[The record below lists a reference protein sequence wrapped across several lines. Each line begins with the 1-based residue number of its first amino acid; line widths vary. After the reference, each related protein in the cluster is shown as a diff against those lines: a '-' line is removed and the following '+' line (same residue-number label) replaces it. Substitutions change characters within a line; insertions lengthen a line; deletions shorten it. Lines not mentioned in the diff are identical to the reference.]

1 MTPYVTDQPVQPILV
16 VLVYRGGE
24 RFQRAMESID
34 PAEHLFRRIIVS
46 ITGREDSADM
56 TTVHDYLSQRRK
68 LARPS
73 KVEVICSGVELPTME
88 HQRFWIEHLEMT
100 GASPD
105 DWIYWLAYD
114 DQVRARGIE
123 ALIDGAG
130 NWPLAPGTIYFGP
143 WAMRHER
150 ADQAFD
156 GPWDV
161 PIESWTSFPV
171 NGPTRLTV
179 ADWICR
185 QLRQPTYLQMS
196 GSLANLRSFQA
207 LRDSWPRK
215 RGPMRIEMAMAA
227 APTNTHVVELPE
239 PIVIIYGRPNSDRA
253 NYAKTARREDI
264 HLVAWLLQYALR
276 HPITLPHFARAAAG
290 VAASYARVLT
300 GRGSLPAEDWVV
312 RGVVDP

>member
-1 MTPYVTDQPVQPILV
+1 VPPYVTVRAVQPILV

-24 RFQRAMESID
+24 RFARAMDSIG

-46 ITGREDSADM
+46 LTGPADSVDMATVNEYLAVRERSGM
-56 TTVHDYLSQRRK
+56 
-68 LARPS
+68 PS
-73 KVEVICSGVELPTME
+73 KVEVICSGAELPTME
-88 HQRFWIEHLEMT
+88 HQRFWIDHLERT

-114 DQVRARGIE
+114 DQVRVRGIE
-123 ALIDGAG
+123 ALVDANG
-130 NWPLAPGTIYFGP
+130 NWPLLQGTIYYGP
-143 WAMRHER
+143 WAMRHEQ
-150 ADQAFD
+150 ADQAFA

-171 NGPTRLTV
+171 AGPTRLTV
-179 ADWICR
+179 AEWICR

-196 GSLANLRSFQA
+196 GSLATLRNFQA
-207 LRDSWPRK
+207 LRDSRPTK

-227 APTNTHVVELPE
+227 APSNTYVVELPE

-276 HPITLPHFARAAAG
+276 HPVTVPAFVGAAAS
-290 VAASYARVLT
+290 VAASYARVIL

-312 RGVVDP
+312 RGVVEP

>member
-1 MTPYVTDQPVQPILV
+1 MRAHGTKSVVQPILV
-16 VLVYRGGE
+16 TLVYRGGD
-24 RFQRAMESID
+24 RFKRALESIGS
-34 PAEHLFRRIIVS
+34 AEHLFSRIVVS
-46 ITGREDSADM
+46 ITGAADSEDMRSVDAYLDNRHREG
-56 TTVHDYLSQRRK
+56 TG
-68 LARPS
+68 S
-73 KVEVICSGVELPTME
+73 KVEVICSGVELPTMD
-88 HQRFWIEHLEMT
+88 HQRFWIDHLETT
-100 GASPD
+100 GASPE

-123 ALIDGAG
+123 ALIDEDG
-130 NWPLAPGTIYFGP
+130 NWPLELGTIYFGP

-171 NGPTRLTV
+171 KGPTGLTV

-185 QLRQPTYLQMS
+185 QFRQPTYLQMS
-196 GSLANLRSFQA
+196 GSLATLRNFQA

-227 APTNTHVVELPE
+227 APSNTHVVELPE

-264 HLVAWLLQYALR
+264 HLIAWLLQYSLR
-276 HPITLPHFARAAAG
+276 HPSTLPHFARAAAG
-290 VAASYARVLT
+290 VTASYARVLT

-312 RGVVDP
+312 RGVVEP